1 MYCCQSTL
9 STNTLHFME
18 MAMARKARTYSPW
31 TVEAITILGQQITAE
46 RRLIHWRQRD
56 IAERAGISAGTLIAI
71 EKGSTATSIGTVFE
85 VAALLGIPLVG
96 ATEEGPR
103 ELINTRLALLP
114 TRMRL
119 PTEYDDDF

>member
-1 MYCCQSTL
+1 
-9 STNTLHFME
+9 ME
-18 MAMARKARTYSPW
+18 MVMARKARTYSPW
-31 TVEAITILGQQITAE
+31 TVEAITVLGQQITAE

-56 IAERAGISAGTLIAI
+56 IAGRAGISVWTLIAI
-71 EKGSTATSIGTVFE
+71 EKGSTTTSIGTVFE
-85 VAALLGIPLVG
+85 VTALLGIPLVG
-96 ATEEGPR
+96 ATKEGPR

>member
-1 MYCCQSTL
+1 MP
-9 STNTLHFME
+9 
-18 MAMARKARTYSPW
+18 RKPRTYKPW
-31 TVEAITILGQQITAE
+31 TVEAITILGRQIAAE

-56 IAERAGISAGTLIAI
+56 IAERAGISVGTLIAI
-71 EKGSTATSIGTVFE
+71 EKGSTSTSIGTVFE

-96 ATEEGPR
+96 AMEPTAR

-114 TRMRL
+114 TRIRQ